1 MLRKHSTI
9 FDFVMPGAFVLLT
22 VMVGL
27 AVLRLQYGSWWTPQ
41 ASLLYADAGWYHSI
55 VRNGYVF
62 KADAANNT
70 AFFPLFPYSWKFLGF
85 SPAVM
90 SIFNALVFT
99 FSAGL
104 LFRAFRASWKVR
116 ILFLSLTLLL
126 FYATPMSEALF
137 FFFSTLLLIGLQRS
151 RLMLILVG
159 IIGAGMCRSVSTV
172 FFPAFVIIGLFAWLR
187 SRERISM
194 GRYLLFALVSVVTL
208 IGVFTIHYLQTG
220 EFWAFAHTQ
229 QYWYAR
235 FQMPDIPFS
244 TWKPEENGYLDQ
256 FAVLLGFTA
265 AGYLLSRL
273 VKAVKSGKTIGD
285 AALFALLYMSGTIV
299 LMLFTKGGG
308 FNSVNRY
315 LLSTAFFYLF
325 LREVA
330 SFGVSRGGLVGYFLF
345 AVVYY
350 LVCWHMGVSVQK
362 VFVFLAVLTMI
373 FLLFQALKKDTRLAS
388 VFLLIFSI
396 LAICIQGILWSR
408 FVTHVWVG

>member
-1 MLRKHSTI
+1 
-9 FDFVMPGAFVLLT
+9 
-22 VMVGL
+22 
-27 AVLRLQYGSWWTPQ
+27 
-41 ASLLYADAGWYHSI
+41 
-55 VRNGYVF
+55 
-62 KADAANNT
+62 
-70 AFFPLFPYSWKFLGF
+70 
-85 SPAVM
+85 
-90 SIFNALVFT
+90 
-99 FSAGL
+99 
-104 LFRAFRASWKVR
+104 
-116 ILFLSLTLLL
+116 
-126 FYATPMSEALF
+126 
-137 FFFSTLLLIGLQRS
+137 
-151 RLMLILVG
+151 
-159 IIGAGMCRSVSTV
+159 
-172 FFPAFVIIGLFAWLR
+172 
-187 SRERISM
+187 M